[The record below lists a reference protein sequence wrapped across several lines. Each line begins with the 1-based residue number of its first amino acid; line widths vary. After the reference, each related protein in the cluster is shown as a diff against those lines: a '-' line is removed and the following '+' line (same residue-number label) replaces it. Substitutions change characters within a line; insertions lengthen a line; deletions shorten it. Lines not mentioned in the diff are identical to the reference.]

1 MSRLAPLRPDRVVRA
16 GARAALD
23 LTRASTQ
30 FAVGMAGELAG
41 EALLR
46 GVDIALR
53 APATSEAVERV
64 LGSDLI
70 RDTVA
75 DAVRGPVLDAL
86 LAEDV
91 LEEVLDRL
99 EEGRAPERVA
109 DWVLADGMAEQIA
122 ARVVEGPELGRILD
136 VALASEQMQETIAA
150 ALDNPA
156 MQRIA
161 ANAVDS
167 RVVDEV
173 VRALLAS
180 EEVWLL
186 VAEIAE
192 SPQVTAALS
201 RQTAG
206 VADQITDEVRER
218 SRDADDWVERTAR
231 RLLRRSAASPQIEP
245 PGGAA

>member
-1 MSRLAPLRPDRVVRA
+1 MSTLGLLRPDRLVRST
-16 GARAALD
+16 ARTTVE
-23 LTRASTQ
+23 LTRATAQ
-30 FAVGMAGELAG
+30 FGLGMAGEIAG
-41 EALLR
+41 ELVLR
-46 GVDIALR
+46 TVDVALR
-53 APATSEAVERV
+53 SPVTSEALERI
-64 LGSDLI
+64 LGSDLTRVTI
-70 RDTVA
+70 A
-75 DAVRGPVLDAL
+75 DAVRGPVIEAL
-86 LAEDV
+86 LGEDV
-91 LEEVLDRL
+91 LEEILNRMED
-99 EEGRAPERVA
+99 GRAPERVA

-136 VALASEQMQETIAA
+136 VALSSEQMQETIAS
-150 ALDNPA
+150 ALDSPA

-161 ANAVDS
+161 AQAIDS

-180 EEVWLL
+180 EELWFV

-218 SRDADDWVERTAR
+218 SRGADDWVERTAR
-231 RLLRRSAASPQIEP
+231 RLLRRSSAPAPGA